1 MVTSV
6 TSLTTEQVKLPESP
20 SSRLKMVSER
30 DTINVPSL
38 LGTDDVASSS
48 WTLSANVDP
57 IVDSSPVLSNTVP
70 PLMNWMVGGGT
81 PLAVQVMTVS
91 SVSFTVITAPSNGS
105 AMFGVT
111 GI

>member
-6 TSLTTEQVKLPESP
+6 TSFTTEQVKLPESP

-38 LGTDDVASSS
+38 LSTGDVASCS

-57 IVDSSPVLSNTVP
+57 IVDSSSVLSNTVP

-91 SVSFTVITAPSNGS
+91 SFSFTVITAPSNGS
-105 AMFGVT
+105 EMFGVT

>member
-1 MVTSV
+1 MLQAVVGLSQ
-6 TSLTTEQVKLPESP
+6 LMLIQ
-20 SSRLKMVSER
+20 
-30 DTINVPSL
+30 L
-38 LGTDDVASSS
+38 LS
-48 WTLSANVDP
+48 
-57 IVDSSPVLSNTVP
+57 SSPVLSNTVP

-105 AMFGVT
+105 EMFGAT